1 MSWRE
6 RAFYKGV
13 LSNKN
18 EFIFDYNDD
27 FLEEFIIQYY
37 SESQIPKEIIVPKK
51 MSESIYSFLEN
62 KKDKK
67 VKITKPQKGAKK
79 QLLELVEKNIEVAFF
94 TKYLNQ
100 HV

>member
-1 MSWRE
+1 M
-6 RAFYKGV
+6 

-18 EFIFDYNDD
+18 EFVFDYNDD

-37 SESQIPKEIIVPKK
+37 SESSIPKEIIVPKK
-51 MSESIYSFLEN
+51 MSESIDSFLES
-62 KKDKK
+62 KKGKK
-67 VKITKPQKGAKK
+67 VIITKPQKGAKK
-79 QLLELVEKNIEVAFF
+79 QLLDLVEKNIEVSFF